1 MDKKT
6 IGERLKN
13 IRGDVRREKVAA
25 AVGVSVS
32 ALAMYESGKRVPR
45 DEVKVALSNYYGV
58 SVLDLFF

>member
-6 IGERLKN
+6 IGERLKT

-25 AVGVSVS
+25 EVGVSVS